1 MEKKTEVKTEVLNV
15 RLPDDIIKWIDSLVH
30 KGIYNSRSE
39 ALRHFIREYISDNKD
54 KLIGAE
60 IDEGANDKDKGDYIG

>member
-15 RLPDDIIKWIDSLVH
+15 RLPEDIIKWIDSLVA

-39 ALRHFIREYISDNKD
+39 ALRDFIREYVSENTV
-54 KLIGAE
+54 KLVETE
-60 IDEGANDKDKGDYIG
+60 IEDLAKENKGDYIG